1 MLFVFL
7 ARQHLHDANLG
18 LPRGV
23 SHPKEEWL
31 EFAAAYFQRRKEP
44 QSLAQVLGFSP
55 HAQPAASRLC
65 LLMNIPWWDK
75 HVSNQPYDVA
85 AQRTPWPGRWFML
98 VPPARNMCQI
108 PEGSSIPTSAA
119 CPSGDTG
126 SGAKG
131 LSGINHSAV
140 STAGF
145 LLPKLQQAE
154 DKVSNRM

>member
-1 MLFVFL
+1 
-7 ARQHLHDANLG
+7 
-18 LPRGV
+18 
-23 SHPKEEWL
+23 
-31 EFAAAYFQRRKEP
+31 
-44 QSLAQVLGFSP
+44 
-55 HAQPAASRLC
+55 
-65 LLMNIPWWDK
+65 MNIPWWDK

-85 AQRTPWPGRWFML
+85 AQRAPWPGRWFML

-126 SGAKG
+126 SAAKG
-131 LSGINHSAV
+131 LSGINHSAPTERAANPQTYFLKGQAV
-140 STAGF
+140 STAGL